1 MGLDFSYLLYFKRG
15 YLWDALQGVV
25 DIAEPHQPP
34 IKIQFPDHVL
44 SIPLDSWT
52 LKDKQVHHDDPDF
65 GFDTV
70 LRFDLDDE
78 IEDYLGDRYYES
90 DGRSPPG
97 PDADNKVAIG
107 YIYLGINNDLSREY
121 PDNNTDDL
129 VLFDFGTTGTRM
141 SLLFSYSSSIRK
153 TFTELLEKNHGICGV
168 FNREYGGGELF
179 WFNGRRMSFDI
190 DDQSMLPDEIEM
202 LLEKQKK

>member
-1 MGLDFSYLLYFKRG
+1 MGLSFSYLLYFKRQD
-15 YLWDALQGVV
+15 LWKVLQGVV
-25 DIAEPHQPP
+25 AISEPHQPP
-34 IKIQFPDHVL
+34 IKIQFPDHEL

-78 IEDYLGDRYYES
+78 IEEYLGNRYYES
-90 DGRSPPG
+90 DDRSPPG

-107 YIYLGINNDLSREY
+107 YIYLGIDNDLSREY

-141 SLLFSYSSSIRK
+141 SLLFSYSTSIRK
-153 TFTELLEKNHGICGV
+153 TFIELLEKHHGICGV
-168 FNREYGGGELF
+168 FNRESGGGELF
-179 WFNGRRMSFDI
+179 WFNGRKMDFDI
-190 DDQSMLPDEIEM
+190 GDPFKLPDEIE
-202 LLEKQKK
+202 LLLGK